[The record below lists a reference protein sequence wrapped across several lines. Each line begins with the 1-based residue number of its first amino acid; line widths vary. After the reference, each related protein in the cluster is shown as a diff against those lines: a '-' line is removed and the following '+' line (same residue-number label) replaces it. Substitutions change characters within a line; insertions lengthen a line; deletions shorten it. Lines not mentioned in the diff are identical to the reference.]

1 MASEDTVQRLMGLAR
16 EATQE
21 EIIAG
26 LAMGSKGYR
35 PERFNVA
42 GKWERLESA
51 IREALLPAGWR
62 QIEEAPREHGK
73 LLLGWVWYTKHDE
86 DDDGYVTE
94 RQCGTVDF
102 IEWRDGGEHGDG
114 YWDAVSGPWGD
125 SADGISHYMPLPAA
139 PSATTA
145 PAEAP
150 ADARMLDWLAT
161 AGTVL
166 ISLVVD
172 APHDGEIC
180 VSGDEA
186 TGYGSDLRAA
196 IRAAMS
202 APTPQEPKP

>member
-16 EATQE
+16 AYEAAHYTACETE
-21 EIIAG
+21 EACADSNYIA
-26 LAMGSKGYR
+26 ARST
-35 PERFNVA
+35 
-42 GKWERLESA
+42 LESA

-62 QIEEAPREHGK
+62 PIETAPREHGK

-145 PAEAP
+145 PAEVP